1 MFSSDQLNIF
11 TIYLANIFSSDS
23 VNMFT
28 SDLANLFISNS
39 ANLFTSDLANIFTS
53 GLEKWKNVIWLTSSL
68 MKLTAEHVGLMPET
82 QHLIQSSTAS
92 FKKNALKTSNIE
104 QLK

>member
-1 MFSSDQLNIF
+1 
-11 TIYLANIFSSDS
+11 
-23 VNMFT
+23 
-28 SDLANLFISNS
+28 
-39 ANLFTSDLANIFTS
+39 
-53 GLEKWKNVIWLTSSL
+53 
-68 MKLTAEHVGLMPET
+68 MKLTAEHVGLVPET